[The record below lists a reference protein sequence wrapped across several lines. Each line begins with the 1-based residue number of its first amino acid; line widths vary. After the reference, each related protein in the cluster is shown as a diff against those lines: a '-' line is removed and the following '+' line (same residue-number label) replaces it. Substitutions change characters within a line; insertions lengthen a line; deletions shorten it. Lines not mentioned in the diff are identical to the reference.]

1 VIEGPPLLRR
11 AEIPARDAEADSVA
25 ESGPGDASGSP
36 EDSSLA
42 PGDPLKEL
50 RRLLFVPEEAQVSK
64 IQERLDDPEIHAEDV
79 SGVLPDAIR
88 LGAARDDRLAQA
100 LQPTVEDAILT
111 SVRRDPQVLVDALFP
126 VMGPAI
132 RKAISSALASML
144 ESFNETLERSFSAQG
159 VRWRLE
165 AWRTG
170 KPLAEVILVRTL
182 LYRVEQVFLIHR
194 KTGLLLQHVSAIP
207 RHDGDADMIAGMLT
221 AIRDFVHDSF
231 GGKEADSL
239 DTFQVGELSVW
250 VEAGPLAVIA
260 AVIRG
265 NAPKDLRGVFTDA
278 IEKIHREQAVA
289 LDAFEGDAA
298 PFERSRPH
306 LEACLKGERRKKAD
320 RTAEGRTGR
329 AVRFLRIAAAV
340 LLVAIAAWGVASYRR
355 NRRWNSYLGRLA
367 SEPGIVVTTSGRRGG
382 KYFVNGL
389 RDPLAAD
396 PVAMLAGS
404 RFSAQKVSSDWSPY
418 QALAPEIIAKRA
430 RTVLDAPPSV
440 TLAVRDGVLVAAGS
454 AAGPWITEARSR
466 ARAIAGITRYDDSGV
481 SDSDLARL
489 EALKRRIEERV
500 LLFPRGSS
508 ELPPAESAKLR
519 ETTNDVGEVAR
530 LAPGLP
536 GPIRIEVIGRGDSIG
551 TEEANLGLS
560 RRRAERIAEVLRA
573 AGGGAVTL
581 AADGV
586 GSARPLR
593 PEVTEEDRDWNRS
606 VSFHLV
612 AGTENRAGS
621 PRR

>member
-1 VIEGPPLLRR
+1 VIDGPPLLRR
-11 AEIPARDAEADSVA
+11 AEIPTRDPEAAPVS
-25 ESGPGDASGSP
+25 ESGPDDGNGSP
-36 EDSSLA
+36 EDSSPA
-42 PGDPLKEL
+42 PADPLKEL

-79 SGVLPDAIR
+79 SSVLPDAIR
-88 LGAARDDRLAQA
+88 IGTARDDKLARS

-170 KPLAEVILVRTL
+170 KPLAEVILLRTL
-182 LYRVEQVFLIHR
+182 VYRVEQVFLIHR

-207 RHDGDADMIAGMLT
+207 RRDEDADMIAGMLT

-231 GGKEADSL
+231 GGREGDSL

-250 VEAGPLAVIA
+250 VEPGPLAAIA

-278 IEKIHREQAVA
+278 IERIHREQAVA

-298 PFERSRPH
+298 PFERSLPL
-306 LEACLKGERRKKAD
+306 LEACLKGERRKRAD
-320 RTAEGRTGR
+320 RTIEGRTGR
-329 AVRFLRIAAAV
+329 AVRFLRVAAAV
-340 LLVAIAAWGVASYRR
+340 LLVAVAAWGVASYRR
-355 NRRWNSYLGRLA
+355 NQRWNAYLGRLA

-396 PVAMLAGS
+396 PVAMLAAS
-404 RFSAQKVSSDWSPY
+404 RFSARKVASDWSPY

-430 RTVLDAPPSV
+430 RTVLDAPASV
-440 TLAVRDGVLVAAGS
+440 ALAVRDGALVATGS
-454 AAGPWITEARSR
+454 ASGPWIAEARAR
-466 ARAIAGITRYDDSGV
+466 ARAIAGISRYDDAGLADA
-481 SDSDLARL
+481 DSTRL
-489 EALKRRIEERV
+489 EALRRRIEERV

-519 ETTNDVGEVAR
+519 DTTADVGEVAR
-530 LAPGLP
+530 LATALDRSV
-536 GPIRIEVIGRGDSIG
+536 RIEVIGRGDSVG
-551 TEEANLGLS
+551 TEETNLALS
-560 RRRAERIAEVLRA
+560 RRRAERIVEALRA
-573 AGGGAVTL
+573 AGGDAVTL

-586 GSARPLR
+586 GSARPLK

-612 AGTENRAGS
+612 AGMENRAGS